1 MISLLKRIDLKAVRK
16 MSDYPK
22 DWEEVKINNVSP
34 IRGGYAFKSEMYVK
48 NGVPIVRISNILS
61 NETIGGDFE
70 CYKSLTNDND
80 FKLFNGSVVI
90 AMSGATTGKV
100 ALLRLKKEAYYYQ
113 NQRVGYFKESDDI
126 NNCFLF
132 YVVRGTSFKKYLNS
146 ILSTGAQP
154 NISPKQINKFSFK
167 KPPLEEQK
175 AIADTLMTFDKHI
188 ENLEK
193 LIEKKK
199 MVRDGAVEDLMTG
212 KTRLDGFDGKWE
224 EIELGK
230 ICNIYDGT
238 HQTPKYTNNGIRFVS
253 VEDISNLKDSRK
265 FISINDFRKDFKIYP
280 ENKDILMTRIGDIGT
295 PCLLKDD
302 EKIAYYVSLALLKN
316 IKINSEYLYHYIR
329 SSNFKNEL
337 DKRILH
343 HATPIKINKNDI
355 GKCQVN
361 YPTDIKEQEAIASIL
376 TSMDYEIENLEKE
389 KAKIEKIKVGA
400 MDDLLTGKVR
410 LI

>member
-1 MISLLKRIDLKAVRK
+1 

-376 TSMDYEIENLEKE
+376 TSMDDEIENLEKE

>member
-1 MISLLKRIDLKAVRK
+1 

-361 YPTDIKEQEAIASIL
+361 YPTDIKEQQAIASIL
-376 TSMDYEIENLEKE
+376 TSMDEEIENLEKE
-389 KAKIEKIKVGA
+389 KAKIEKIKAGA

-410 LI
+410 LV

>member
-1 MISLLKRIDLKAVRK
+1 MV
-16 MSDYPK
+16 DYPK
-22 DWEEVKINNVSP
+22 DWKVVKLGQLCQIKTGTKNNEDKV
-34 IRGGYAFKSEMYVK
+34 
-48 NGVPIVRISNILS
+48 
-61 NETIGGDFE
+61 IGGKYPFFVR
-70 CYKSLTNDND
+70 S
-80 FKLFNGSVVI
+80 SVVERI
-90 AMSGATTGKV
+90 DTFSYDTESILVPGEGNIGSIFHYIDGKFDVHQRVYAITNFSNRVHARYIYWYMKRNFGDYALTQTSKATV
-100 ALLRLKKEAYYYQ
+100 DSLRLPS
-113 NQRVGYFKESDDI
+113 FKE
-126 NNCFLF
+126 FLIYF
-132 YVVRGTSFKKYLNS
+132 
-146 ILSTGAQP
+146 P
-154 NISPKQINKFSFK
+154 QIK
-167 KPPLEEQK
+167 EQK
-175 AIADTLMTFDKHI
+175 AIAKTLMTFDRHI
-188 ENLEK
+188 ENLER
-193 LIEKKK
+193 LIQKKK
-199 MVRDGAVEDLMTG
+199 MIRDGAVEDLMTG
-212 KTRLDGFDGKWE
+212 KIRLDGFNGEWE
-224 EIELGK
+224 EKCLAK

-316 IKINSEYLYHYIR
+316 IKINSKYLYQYIR

-376 TSMDYEIENLEKE
+376 TSMDEEIGNLEKE
-389 KAKIEKIKVGA
+389 KAKIEKIKAGA

>member
-1 MISLLKRIDLKAVRK
+1 

-199 MVRDGAVEDLMTG
+199 MIRDGAVEDLMTG
-212 KTRLDGFDGKWE
+212 KTRLDGFDGEWE
-224 EIELGK
+224 EKKIGELCYIVTK
-230 ICNIYDGT
+230 
-238 HQTPKYTNNGIRFVS
+238 QTGFDYTNYIKDS
-253 VEDISNLKDSRK
+253 LKKSKSDHDISFIQNKDFSLRQINMDTDYYIPLDVAEQFPK
-265 FISINDFRKDFKIYP
+265 ILLEEKCLLISISGRVGNVGVYEK
-280 ENKDILMTRIGDIGT
+280 NKKAFLGGAICVLKFSNKKYIDWIMYYLSSKKGSEILI
-295 PCLLKDD
+295 
-302 EKIAYYVSLALLKN
+302 
-316 IKINSEYLYHYIR
+316 
-329 SSNFKNEL
+329 KNE
-337 DKRILH
+337 KKAH
-343 HATPIKINKNDI
+343 IK
-355 GKCQVN
+355 
-361 YPTDIKEQEAIASIL
+361 T
-376 TSMDYEIENLEKE
+376 
-389 KAKIEKIKVGA
+389 
-400 MDDLLTGKVR
+400 
-410 LI
+410 

>member
-1 MISLLKRIDLKAVRK
+1 

-80 FKLFNGSVVI
+80 FKLFNGAVVI

>member
-1 MISLLKRIDLKAVRK
+1 

>member
-1 MISLLKRIDLKAVRK
+1 

-265 FISINDFRKDFKIYP
+265 FIPINDFRKDFKIYP